1 MKYILSRKEWEKIQT
16 LLDKIGVLVDTIYV
30 ESYEQFRTED
40 IKYDESKTK
49 IYGLAKELQD
59 KVDNLKHLTS

>member
-30 ESYEQFRTED
+30 ESYEQFRTGD
-40 IKYDESKTK
+40 IKYDESRTK

-59 KVDNLKHLTS
+59 KVNNLKDLTS